1 MQSYI
6 FLHIVFIVCLFSSC
20 GVVIRHR
27 PEILDSFGHFA
38 PAICCF
44 LSVCLS
50 TLPKGSG
57 PIMWAR
63 SRGQANGLNMT
74 VVPHIILRACQ
85 QASEHSFCVSLQL
98 EANLT
103 RIDLMCL
110 RVLSAYL
117 FLCDFYLLAVFFPP
131 SHLYFSQTGD
141 F

>member
-20 GVVIRHR
+20 GVVIGHR

-50 TLPKGSG
+50 MLPKCSG

-74 VVPHIILRACQ
+74 VVPHIILWACQ

-98 EANLT
+98 EANVT
-103 RIDLMCL
+103 RSDLMCL
-110 RVLSAYL
+110 RVLSACL
-117 FLCDFYLLAVFFPP
+117 FLRDCDRLAVFFPLP
-131 SHLYFSQTGD
+131 FIFFTDG
-141 F
+141 